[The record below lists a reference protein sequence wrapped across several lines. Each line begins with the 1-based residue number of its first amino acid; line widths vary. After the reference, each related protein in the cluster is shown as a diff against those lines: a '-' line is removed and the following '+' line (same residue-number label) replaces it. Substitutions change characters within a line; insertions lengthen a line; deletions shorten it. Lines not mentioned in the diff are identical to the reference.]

1 MTLQRAAWM
10 AAGATAL
17 EALVYLLSTVF
28 NLVLT
33 PGPLPATFHLLAP
46 VSLALA
52 VMWPVFFRAIYREC
66 AGAPSQL
73 PSRQAAILLVT
84 ILALAQVL
92 IRASNTSEFPTLSAA
107 VLYVAFGPAPAL
119 LWAIFFVAFAVDP
132 EKPGVRFI
140 GLAIAGVVGLEGIY
154 RSVNSL
160 SLVSNVF
167 DYQSRL
173 PSLSTSDYVGI
184 SQVIASLGASTL
196 VWIAEVIFLWMFWKT
211 PPLTEHASSNGAG
224 S

>member
-33 PGPLPATFHLLAP
+33 PSPLPATFHLLAP
-46 VSLALA
+46 VSVALA

-66 AGAPSQL
+66 AGAPNQL
-73 PSRQAAILLVT
+73 PSRSSGDDSRAGSSPDPGFQHIRVPDFIGAPSCMIAF
-84 ILALAQVL
+84 AQRRRCCGRSFRCL
-92 IRASNTSEFPTLSAA
+92 
-107 VLYVAFGPAPAL
+107 
-119 LWAIFFVAFAVDP
+119 AVDP

-140 GLAIAGVVGLEGIY
+140 GFAIAVVVGLEGIY

-184 SQVIASLGASTL
+184 SQLIASLGASTL
-196 VWIAEVIFLWMFWKT
+196 VWIAEVVFLWMFWKT
-211 PPLTEHASSNGAG
+211 PPLTEHTSSNSAE